1 MKMVPV
7 LHYDAFSVQPN
18 KGNPAGVV
26 LHADTLTEEEML
38 AIARKVGFNETTF
51 ILKSE
56 KADIRLRYYT
66 PGHEMNLCGH
76 ATMASM
82 YALRTKGLLP
92 EKETVWIETNVGVL
106 PIEFLHEQ
114 DRLTMKMK
122 QDHPQFIPF
131 EGDVDQLA
139 ASINLKREDLDLS
152 MPIVYGS
159 TGIWTLLVP
168 VKGLSGFDRMVPNNA
183 LFPDILTENPKA
195 SLHPFCMETMDD
207 SSFMHARHFSSP
219 YSGTVE
225 DPVTG
230 TASGVMGAYYLTYLN
245 TELPSA
251 QFIVEQ
257 GQEMGKDGRVHVQVN
272 RNQNKMDVYI
282 SGTAVFVREFDV
294 HIDG

>member
-1 MKMVPV
+1 MKTVTV
-7 LHYDAFSVQPN
+7 LHYDAFSLQPN

-26 LHADTLTEEEML
+26 LPADELTEEEMQS
-38 AIARKVGFNETTF
+38 IARIVGFNETTF

-82 YALRTKGLLP
+82 YALKTKGLLP
-92 EKETVWIETNVGVL
+92 EEETVWIETKAGVL
-106 PIEFLHEQ
+106 PIEFLQEENQ
-114 DRLTMKMK
+114 LTMKMK

-139 ASINLKREDLDLS
+139 ASINLKREDLDLT

-168 VKGLSGFDRMVPNNA
+168 VKGLSGFNQMVPNNA
-183 LFPDILTENPKA
+183 IFPDILTENPRA
-195 SLHPFCMETMDD
+195 SLHPFCLETIDA

-230 TASGVMGAYYLTYLN
+230 TASGVLGAYYLSYLN
-245 TELPSA
+245 AELPSA

-272 RNQNKMDVYI
+272 RNQGNMDVYI
-282 SGTAVFVREFDV
+282 SGTAVFVGELEVDY
-294 HIDG
+294 D

>member
-1 MKMVPV
+1 MGLVNV

-26 LHADTLTEEEML
+26 LNADDLTEKEMQ
-38 AIARKVGFNETTF
+38 AIARQVGFNETTF
-51 ILKSE
+51 ILKSDQ
-56 KADIRLRYYT
+56 ADVRLRYFT

-82 YALRTKGLLP
+82 YALKSRGLLP
-92 EKETVWIETNVGVL
+92 EKETIWIETLVGNL
-106 PIEFLHEQ
+106 PIQFQETAGQ
-114 DRLTMKMK
+114 LTMKMK

-131 EGDVDQLA
+131 GGDVERLA
-139 ASINLKREDLDLS
+139 HAIGIKREDLDFS

-168 VKGLSGFDRMVPNNA
+168 VKELGAFKRMVPHQA
-183 LFPDILTENPKA
+183 SFPDILTEFPKA
-195 SLHPFCMETMDD
+195 SLHPFCLETIDE

-219 YSGTVE
+219 FSGTVE

-230 TASGVMGAYYLTYLN
+230 TASGVLGAYDLTYLN
-245 TELPSA
+245 PERSST

-257 GQEMGKDGRVHVQVN
+257 GQEMGKDGRVHVHVI
-272 RNQNKMDVYI
+272 RNKGNMDVYI
-282 SGTAVFVREFDV
+282 SGAAIFVKEFPV
-294 HIDG
+294 HLG